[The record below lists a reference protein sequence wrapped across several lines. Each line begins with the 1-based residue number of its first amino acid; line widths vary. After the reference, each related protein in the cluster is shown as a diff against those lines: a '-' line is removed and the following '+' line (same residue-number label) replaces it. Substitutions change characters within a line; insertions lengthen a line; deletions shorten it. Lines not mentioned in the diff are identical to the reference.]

1 TLRAGEIA
9 SNNNFKFT
17 GTDIQLDSM
26 KRIHASGYWFLESGG
41 YLDVRSNN
49 GLRVKDR
56 ADNEYMPIDA
66 GRVRAHGGLIV
77 GGSKGEYV
85 YTNAVQNNVS
95 GTHIYVRTVTG

>member
-1 TLRAGEIA
+1 KIEGSTFKTTVSDTAGNRIYSFLNDSNLILRKERSDTVILAETTLRAGEIA

-49 GLRVKDR
+49 GLRVKD
-56 ADNEYMPIDA
+56 
-66 GRVRAHGGLIV
+66 
-77 GGSKGEYV
+77 
-85 YTNAVQNNVS
+85 
-95 GTHIYVRTVTG
+95 